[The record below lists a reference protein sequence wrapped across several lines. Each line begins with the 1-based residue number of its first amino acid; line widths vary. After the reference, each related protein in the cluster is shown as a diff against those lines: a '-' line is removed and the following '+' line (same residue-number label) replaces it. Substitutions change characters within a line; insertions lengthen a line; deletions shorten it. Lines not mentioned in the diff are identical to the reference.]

1 MLALTA
7 LDSRKYAITA
17 PQQHRCSL
25 FMPYHLGAAA
35 VTLFLSPALSIDN
48 STTDDEL
55 TTAITTDGDGNGDGD
70 GDHDHDHGNDET
82 PATMRLQRQPCCGV
96 WLLVVDAYFRSL
108 SGPSVPPLMSLDA

>member
-1 MLALTA
+1 MFIMSQRDFEKKL
-7 LDSRKYAITA
+7 YA
-17 PQQHRCSL
+17 PHSCRPK
-25 FMPYHLGAAA
+25 MK
-35 VTLFLSPALSIDN
+35 SP
-48 STTDDEL
+48 TTTTTTNYNDDCVHNRNHSH
-55 TTAITTDGDGNGDGD
+55 DHNGNGNGNGNGDGD